1 MNANAE
7 RQRPLSGILNIAKP
21 AGMTSMDVVRRV
33 RRAAGIKRVGNAGT
47 LDPMANGVIPVCLGQ
62 ATRVVEYLVDGEKEY
77 AAEIR
82 FGASTD
88 TYDALGEITQRRD
101 ASHLA
106 AEDVERA
113 LTAFEG
119 EIDQIPPMYSAL
131 KKDGKPLYELARA
144 GIEVKR
150 DARRVTVHRIALTAW
165 RPPVAAVEI
174 VCGRGFYVRSLA
186 HDLGE
191 ALGCGAH
198 LESLTRTR
206 VSAFRLR
213 DSSTLEEVERAFAGD
228 GWREIILGADA
239 ALTAMR
245 PMALDEAQT
254 SMVASGRPLPP
265 GAFPDPDDPSE
276 RRRAYAADGRFTAIM
291 RYSPDRR
298 WTPHKVFDP
307 DLFPDVPA
315 HNPAIHAHNPDVAG
329 LNPDVAGH
337 NPDVAGHN
345 PDVAGHNPD
354 VAGHNPDVAGHNPD
368 IHGHNPDI
376 HAHNPDIPSLN
387 PVIPAPSPRHSRE
400 SGNPDGASP

>member
-47 LDPMANGVIPVCLGQ
+47 LDPMANGVIPVCIGQ

-88 TYDALGEITQRRD
+88 TYDALGEITRRRD
-101 ASHLA
+101 ASHLDA
-106 AEDVERA
+106 DAVKRA
-113 LTAFEG
+113 LTAFAG

-131 KKDGKPLYELARA
+131 KKDGKPLYELARE

-150 DARRVTVHRIALTAW
+150 EARRVTVYRITLTDW

-174 VCGRGFYVRSLA
+174 ACGRGFYVRSLA

-206 VSAFRLR
+206 VSAFRLQ
-213 DSSTLEEVERAFAGD
+213 DSATLEEVERAFAGD

-245 PMALDEAQT
+245 PMALDAAQT
-254 SMVASGRPLPP
+254 SMVANGRPLPP
-265 GAFPDPDDPSE
+265 SAFPAPDDPAE
-276 RRRAYAADGRFTAIM
+276 RRRAYSAAGRFTAIM
-291 RYSPDRR
+291 RYSADRR

-307 DLFPDVPA
+307 ALS
-315 HNPAIHAHNPDVAG
+315 PAIPSF
-329 LNPDVAGH
+329 
-337 NPDVAGHN
+337 
-345 PDVAGHNPD
+345 
-354 VAGHNPDVAGHNPD
+354 NPD
-368 IHGHNPDI
+368 IHGYNPDVTAPNPDI
-376 HAHNPDIPSLN
+376 HGYNPDIHGYNPDVADLS
-387 PVIPAPSPRHSRE
+387 PVIPAKA
-400 SGNPDGASP
+400 GASPPSEIRHE

>member
-33 RRAAGIKRVGNAGT
+33 RRAAGVKRVGNAGT
-47 LDPMANGVIPVCLGQ
+47 LDPMANGVIPVCIGQ

-150 DARRVTVHRIALTAW
+150 EARRVTAHRIALTDW

-206 VSAFRLR
+206 VSAFRLL

-245 PMALDEAQT
+245 PMALDETQT

-307 DLFPDVPA
+307 A
-315 HNPAIHAHNPDVAG
+315 
-329 LNPDVAGH
+329 
-337 NPDVAGHN
+337 
-345 PDVAGHNPD
+345 
-354 VAGHNPDVAGHNPD
+354 
-368 IHGHNPDI
+368 
-376 HAHNPDIPSLN
+376 LN
-387 PVIPAPSPRHSRE
+387 PVNPARDTAIPEHAPVNPARDPATPERAPVNPERDPAIPAFSPRHSRE
-400 SGNPDGASP
+400 SGNPDDCSQSNHPKSSTNSSQRIPSPFMGEG

>member
-1 MNANAE
+1 MNASAE

-131 KKDGKPLYELARA
+131 KRDGKPLYELARA

-150 DARRVTVHRIALTAW
+150 DARRVTAHRIALTAW
-165 RPPVAAVEI
+165 RAPVAAVEI

-191 ALGCGAH
+191 ALGCGAY

-245 PMALDEAQT
+245 PMALDETQT

-265 GAFPDPDDPSE
+265 GAFPDPDDPAE

-307 DLFPDVPA
+307 DLFPAVHAHDPA
-315 HNPAIHAHNPDVAG
+315 IHERAPVNPARDPATPERAPVNPERDPAIHAF
-329 LNPDVAGH
+329 
-337 NPDVAGHN
+337 
-345 PDVAGHNPD
+345 
-354 VAGHNPDVAGHNPD
+354 
-368 IHGHNPDI
+368 
-376 HAHNPDIPSLN
+376 
-387 PVIPAPSPRHSRE
+387 SPRHSRE
-400 SGNPDGASP
+400 SGNPDDCSQANHPKSSTNSSQRIPSPFMGEG